1 MTKQSTQNVLSEF
14 YIKRDPKIL
23 LKTIND
29 MEDQL
34 NDLKS
39 KHEEY
44 TRMKARIT
52 ATHKKFYNKKFV
64 ITKEM
69 SEKEKEVISK
79 NKGHRN
85 TLSRARYNRSPEQQE
100 RAKQRARERYIEKLS
115 DEERIRYFER
125 KRAREVA
132 KNNNSDNTA

>member
-44 TRMKARIT
+44 TRMKARQ
-52 ATHKKFYNKKFV
+52 
-64 ITKEM
+64 M
-69 SEKEKEVISK
+69 
-79 NKGHRN
+79 
-85 TLSRARYNRSPEQQE
+85 E
-100 RAKQRARERYIEKLS
+100 R
-115 DEERIRYFER
+115 
-125 KRAREVA
+125 
-132 KNNNSDNTA
+132 